1 MILNVLQLVNKKRV
15 ISVGAI
21 IEILFVSLS
30 LWMAFAK
37 NAFLWLVVLGV
48 VELVLTIV
56 ENASKQ
62 KE

>member
-21 IEILFVSLS
+21 IVILFVSLS

-37 NAFLWLVVLGV
+37 NAFLWLVVLGA